1 MTPSIRPIPVVK
13 NPGTMAAMIA
23 VSTSQV
29 GFREG
34 TDNDNP
40 YGVWYGMNHQPYCAI
55 GISWAA
61 AHSGCT
67 GIIPRHAY
75 TPAGAAEFK
84 ARGQW
89 GTKPKLG
96 AIVYYYNAS
105 LGRIAHVGIVVKL
118 NADGSWIAMEWNT
131 NDNGSRSGNGGYML
145 RRTTTRGGGFGYPR
159 YKAPPVVVASAI
171 QTLNAGV
178 KPGANNGQV
187 RYLKSCLEK
196 AGYATDLPND
206 GFYGTGVRN
215 AVARFHRARPEYSS
229 RPSGRDEAIGA
240 KGFLA
245 LQREAGVK

>member
-1 MTPSIRPIPVVK
+1 MIPFRTVPTVK
-13 NPGTMAAMIA
+13 NPGTAAAMIA

-29 GFREG
+29 GLREG
-34 TDNDNP
+34 PSNEQP
-40 YGVWYGMNHQPYCAI
+40 FGRWYPMPNVAWCAQF
-55 GISWAA
+55 ISWAA
-61 AHSGCT
+61 FKSGCSAL
-67 GIIPRHAY
+67 IPKHAY
-75 TPAGAAEFK
+75 TPSGAEWFK

-89 GTKPKLG
+89 GTKPRVG
-96 AIVYYYNAS
+96 AIVYYFNAS
-105 LGRIAHVGIVVKL
+105 LGRIAHVGVVTKV
-118 NADGSWIAMEWNT
+118 NADGSWIACEGNT
-131 NDNGSRSGNGGYML
+131 NDDGSRSGNGVYLL
-145 RRTTTRGGGFGYPR
+145 RRTTTRGGGFGYPK
-159 YKAPPVVVASAI
+159 YKAPPVAVASAI

-215 AVARFHRARPEYSS
+215 AVAKFHRARPEFSA
-229 RPSGRDEAIGA
+229 RPGGRDEAIGA